1 MLFVRCGRAAAAR
14 NRFVFRR
21 RWSAAGRETGV
32 TLIGPTRMGRLGLS
46 ATAAKRA
53 GAMLIGP
60 AVRALVAAAA
70 MLGGAALA
78 QTADPGAPAD
88 AVPAWSRGTPPV
100 TGMERRLEV
109 EARVE
114 DLLRRMTLEEKIGQ
128 LNLISHGESLN
139 WDDLSTGRVGALIN
153 FNNAQ
158 DVARAQRLARQSR
171 LGIPFLFGLDVLHGF
186 RTQFPVPLAEAAA
199 FNPRLSRLA
208 AAWSAREAAYVGV
221 NWTYAPMA
229 DLSRDVRWGRLVEG
243 FGEDPHLGAV
253 LTAARV
259 QGFHAGGLAA
269 TAKHFVGYGAADGG
283 RDYDTTSITSTELRD
298 LYLPPFRAA
307 VEAGAE
313 AVMAAF
319 NAVNGLP
326 SMANPVLLTDILR
339 GEWGFDGIVTSDWA
353 GIHELLA
360 HGIAADDAEA
370 ARKAFL
376 AGVDMDMM
384 GRFYQRH
391 LADEVRTGRVP
402 EARVDEAVR
411 RVLRVKFRMGL
422 FDRPVID
429 ETRVD
434 AIFPTP
440 EARAAAREVTRET
453 LVLLRNWNEVLPL
466 PKETRSI
473 AVIGPLADA
482 PRDQLG
488 PHGARA
494 HAEDSVTVVEGL
506 RRRAAGSGVA
516 IRHVPACDRAC
527 THLDGLEAAL
537 EAARGAD
544 TVVAVIGEYE
554 KASGEAASRAY
565 LTPVGRQMELLEALV
580 ATGKPVVLVIVA
592 GRPVE
597 LGRLAERIPA
607 ILMAWFPGTEA
618 GAVADVLFG
627 DVNPSGK
634 LPVSWPRTV
643 GQLPMAYNRLPTGRP
658 PRSDNRYTLGY
669 IDEALSP
676 LFPFGHGL
684 SYTTFAYSG
693 LTVAKPQLA
702 ADETLEVRVT
712 VRNTG
717 ARAGQ
722 EVVQLYVRDPVA
734 SRSRPVR
741 ELKAFEK
748 IALEPGEARTVA
760 LSVPVR
766 DLGFHLEDGTYLV
779 EPGAFQ
785 VWVGGSSLADLE
797 GRFDVAEGLRIEPGR
812 AGLRK
817 RAAGPDPARTG
828 GTAR

>member
-1 MLFVRCGRAAAAR
+1 MKLIV
-14 NRFVFRR
+14 
-21 RWSAAGRETGV
+21 GV
-32 TLIGPTRMGRLGLS
+32 L
-46 ATAAKRA
+46 
-53 GAMLIGP
+53 
-60 AVRALVAAAA
+60 RALVAAMIVGGTALA
-70 MLGGAALA
+70 QAPGGAAPGVAVEA
-78 QTADPGAPAD
+78 QAPGGSGAGAPDRTPGD
-88 AVPAWSRGTPPV
+88 AGPAPGDPPVPAWSRDTPPQ
-100 TGMERRLEV
+100 TGMAQRLDV

-114 DLLRRMTLEEKIGQ
+114 SLLGRMTLEEKVGQ
-128 LNLISHGESLN
+128 LNLVSHGETLK
-139 WDDLSTGRVGALIN
+139 WEDLPTGQIGALIN

-158 DVARAQRLARQSR
+158 DVARAQALARQSR

-208 AAWSAREAAYVGV
+208 AEWSAREAAYVGV

-229 DLSRDVRWGRLVEG
+229 DLSRDLRWGRIVEG

-259 QGFHAGGLAA
+259 QGFHAGGLAT
-269 TAKHFVGYGAADGG
+269 TAKHFVGYGAPEGG
-283 RDYDTTSITSTELRD
+283 RDYDTTNITSSDLRD

-307 VEAGAE
+307 VEAGTE

-326 SMANPVLLTDILR
+326 SMANPALLTDLLR

-376 AGVDMDMM
+376 AGVDIDMM
-384 GRFYQRH
+384 GRFYHRH
-391 LADEVRTGRVP
+391 LADEVRAGRVP
-402 EARVDEAVR
+402 QARLDEAVR

-422 FDRPVID
+422 FDQPVID
-429 ETRVD
+429 ATRVD

-440 EARAAAREVTRET
+440 ETRVAARAVTRES
-453 LVLLRNWNEVLPL
+453 LVLLRNWNDVLPFR
-466 PKETRSI
+466 PETRSI

-494 HAEDSVTVVEGL
+494 HAEDSVSIVEGL
-506 RRRAAGSGVA
+506 RRRAAGANVA
-516 IRHVPACDRAC
+516 VRHAPACDLAC
-527 THLDGLEAAL
+527 TRLDGLDAAL
-537 EAARGAD
+537 RAARESD
-544 TVVAVIGEYE
+544 VVVAVVGETE

-565 LTPVGRQMELLEALV
+565 LAPAGRQMELLEALA
-580 ATGKPVVLVIVA
+580 ATGKPLVLVIVA
-592 GRPVE
+592 SRPLE

-607 ILMAWFPGTEA
+607 ILMAWFPGSEA

-627 DVNPSGK
+627 DVSPSGK

-658 PRSDNRYTLGY
+658 PRADNRYTLGY
-669 IDEALSP
+669 IDETLTP

-684 SYTTFAYSG
+684 SYTRFAYSG
-693 LTVAKPQLA
+693 LAVAEPRVAA
-702 ADETLEVRVT
+702 ADTVEVRVT
-712 VRNTG
+712 VTNTG

-748 IALEPGEARTVA
+748 IALQPGEARTVA
-760 LSVPVR
+760 LRVPVR
-766 DLGFHLEDGTYLV
+766 SLGFHLEDGTYLV

-797 GRFDVAEGLRIEPGR
+797 GRFEVLEGLRIEPR
-812 AGLRK
+812 
-817 RAAGPDPARTG
+817 RAAPPEQVAAPSGAPGPERTG
-828 GTAR
+828 ATR